1 MDGLR
6 VRLVRPEERTIG
18 PSTPGMDR
26 QQAFAGEDIWA
37 GFVRTEPQTASG
49 WHHHGDH
56 DTIAFVVSGSLR
68 FEFGAGGSEAVLATV
83 GDFVHVPARLVH
95 RESTPSDE
103 ACEVVVVRVGSGD
116 SNVNVDGPAAD

>member
-1 MDGLR
+1 
-6 VRLVRPEERTIG
+6 
-18 PSTPGMDR
+18 MDR

-68 FEFGAGGSEAVLATV
+68 FEFGAGGSEAVLAAV